1 MARTRP
7 RARPKAER
15 ATAQLD
21 KPLTYDARRAPDHG
35 HWLERS
41 EQERL
46 DAVRRFH
53 VTPPLPH
60 QLPASLEAHS
70 AIHAVI
76 ETQLASGDPPEA
88 KRALGRLLSE
98 GLTRHDAI
106 HALGSTFASGVWEV
120 AEGDPKA
127 FDVDAYK
134 RALRSLDYAHW
145 RELVDG
151 SAPPPQKR
159 KARKSKKRG

>member
-1 MARTRP
+1 MARK
-7 RARPKAER
+7 ARPA
-15 ATAQLD
+15 AGQLD
-21 KPLTYDARRAPDHG
+21 KPLTYDARRAPNES
-35 HWLERS
+35 HWLERG
-41 EQERL
+41 EDERL

-60 QLPASLEAHS
+60 ELPPSLEAHA

-98 GLTRHDAI
+98 GVTRHDAI

-120 AEGDPKA
+120 AEGDPKS

-134 RALRSLDYAHW
+134 RALQSLDHAHW

-151 SAPPPQKR
+151 TPLPPPKR
-159 KARKSKKRG
+159 KARRKSKKRA